1 MHGSKALPSDLMFIK
16 GQGPGKAAK
25 GRPTP
30 NNFNHSN
37 PRSNAHAT
45 DVHARS
51 STRSDPVPELPV
63 PSDTVPSFP
72 FRADLDAAEFR
83 ADRTIDE

>member
-1 MHGSKALPSDLMFIK
+1 M
-16 GQGPGKAAK
+16 GQGPGKEAK
-25 GRPTP
+25 GRHPP

-37 PRSNAHAT
+37 PRSHAHAT
-45 DVHARS
+45 DVHTRS
-51 STRSDPVPELPV
+51 SARSDPVPELPV

-72 FRADLDAAEFR
+72 SRADLATGQFR